1 MSTTRA
7 DRTAIRRT
15 ALSRPVALAL
25 NDGLIHQ
32 ERTFFDYGCGRGD
45 DLLRLHKMGIPVS
58 GWDPAFFPD
67 EERSAADIVN
77 LGYVVNVIEDPAERV
92 VVLAAAWELARKMLI
107 VSARLDWEATDA
119 AVDFQG
125 DGIVTG
131 KRTFQKFFTQE
142 ELRQWI
148 EQALDRRPI
157 AAAPGIFYVFRGE
170 ADVQSFAVNR
180 VSRQR
185 RIPDVEQCQELVSDH
200 KELVETLMAF
210 VTERGRLPG
219 LYPALV
225 VLGIYDRCTPKLA
238 SDASRAVAM
247 LSSLAEAQAQLRSEG
262 IALDIKTLRSTAY
275 RYAARARA
283 AQQSAACGL
292 LDRVTGKRVVVSLD
306 GGRVR
311 VRRKK
316 RGPKT
321 KKGRNRF
328 HTDWKEP
335 KLLILYVVGD
345 DGRPSQTWAPIIDGT
360 LRGPEAVF
368 ALLLSYARQIGLNAA
383 DKVLF
388 IADGAPW
395 IWRRLQRLIA
405 ALGLSPTQVLGLIDF
420 YHAAK
425 QLSDAVKLRRW
436 SATQRTRWL
445 NRTRGLLKR
454 ARVDEVITALRELC
468 RGRTAGKIR
477 THLNYFLKNR
487 HRFAYTTMVGLGLPR
502 GSGAVES
509 AIRRVINLRIKGAS
523 IYWLPESVDAI
534 LLLRSFY
541 KSGRWNCLQRMAMTP
556 VGVSA

>member
-1 MSTTRA
+1 M
-7 DRTAIRRT
+7 
-15 ALSRPVALAL
+15 
-25 NDGLIHQ
+25 
-32 ERTFFDYGCGRGD
+32 
-45 DLLRLHKMGIPVS
+45 
-58 GWDPAFFPD
+58 
-67 EERSAADIVN
+67 
-77 LGYVVNVIEDPAERV
+77 
-92 VVLAAAWELARKMLI
+92 
-107 VSARLDWEATDA
+107 
-119 AVDFQG
+119 
-125 DGIVTG
+125 
-131 KRTFQKFFTQE
+131 
-142 ELRQWI
+142 
-148 EQALDRRPI
+148 
-157 AAAPGIFYVFRGE
+157 
-170 ADVQSFAVNR
+170 
-180 VSRQR
+180 
-185 RIPDVEQCQELVSDH
+185 
-200 KELVETLMAF
+200 
-210 VTERGRLPG
+210 G

-247 LSSLAEAQAQLRSEG
+247 HSSLAEAQAQLRSEG

-292 LDRVTGKRVVVSLD
+292 LDRVTGKRVVVSLDGGRVRVRRKKRGPKTKKVVVSLD

-395 IWRRLQRLIA
+395 IWRRLQRLVA

>member
-1 MSTTRA
+1 M
-7 DRTAIRRT
+7 
-15 ALSRPVALAL
+15 
-25 NDGLIHQ
+25 
-32 ERTFFDYGCGRGD
+32 
-45 DLLRLHKMGIPVS
+45 
-58 GWDPAFFPD
+58 
-67 EERSAADIVN
+67 
-77 LGYVVNVIEDPAERV
+77 
-92 VVLAAAWELARKMLI
+92 
-107 VSARLDWEATDA
+107 
-119 AVDFQG
+119 
-125 DGIVTG
+125 
-131 KRTFQKFFTQE
+131 
-142 ELRQWI
+142 
-148 EQALDRRPI
+148 
-157 AAAPGIFYVFRGE
+157 
-170 ADVQSFAVNR
+170 
-180 VSRQR
+180 
-185 RIPDVEQCQELVSDH
+185 
-200 KELVETLMAF
+200 
-210 VTERGRLPG
+210 
-219 LYPALV
+219 
-225 VLGIYDRCTPKLA
+225 
-238 SDASRAVAM
+238 
-247 LSSLAEAQAQLRSEG
+247 
-262 IALDIKTLRSTAY
+262 
-275 RYAARARA
+275 
-283 AQQSAACGL
+283 
-292 LDRVTGKRVVVSLD
+292 TGKRVVVSLD

-468 RGRTAGKIR
+468 RGRTAGKFR

-509 AIRRVINLRIKGAS
+509 AIRRVINLRIKAHPSIGYRRAS
-523 IYWLPESVDAI
+523 TRFFSCGLSISPADGTVC
-534 LLLRSFY
+534 
-541 KSGRWNCLQRMAMTP
+541 SGWP
-556 VGVSA
+556 